1 MRDGRSVEAAARM
14 EQDESDGIDQIYSW
28 QNEAAVRI
36 HVRTGQDDRHRH
48 RVSNPGGLARP
59 LVRFSLNSNHT
70 QMGPVDHQPC
80 RRRHGIC
87 KPLPPHASCPPN
99 QQACIGV
106 DATVCK
112 RPDVLARRRWSVS
125 LRMHVDSRLP
135 PRQPP
140 TSSRTLRISPRA
152 MATTKAS
159 HAANGTVPQRVILV
173 TGMYQ
178 TYFLLPP
185 QQQEQSRHPGA
196 AGR

>member
-1 MRDGRSVEAAARM
+1 MR
-14 EQDESDGIDQIYSW
+14 I
-28 QNEAAVRI
+28 
-36 HVRTGQDDRHRH
+36 RTGQDDRHRH

-59 LVRFSLNSNHT
+59 LVRFSLNSNDT

-80 RRRHGIC
+80 RRSHGIC
-87 KPLPPHASCPPN
+87 KPLPPRSSCPPN
-99 QQACIGV
+99 QACIGV

-159 HAANGTVPQRVILV
+159 RAANGTVPQRVILV
-173 TGMYQ
+173 TGMYL
-178 TYFLLPP
+178 TYFLVPP
-185 QQQEQSRHPGA
+185 SSKSNPAIPARRA
-196 AGR
+196 ADGSSLQVPTLASATT